1 MDLTPYVASLRED
14 LLAAAAAG
22 DDQTQ
27 RTAAL
32 LVGAIEPAARLA
44 MLHAL
49 SDMAAEVTESL
60 GDGRTVEVRLDG
72 RQARIAVGEPA
83 RDDRTEPPP
92 PTLGADMAGDV
103 SRITLRLVEQLK
115 NHAEQAASSQGV
127 SLNSWIAQA
136 VQGALHSS
144 QFPGAAF
151 PGAGGAAGRDRGRPR
166 DRSRHLRGWVQG

>member
-1 MDLTPYVASLRED
+1 MPYVTSLRED
-14 LLAAAAAG
+14 LAAAAAAG
-22 DDQTQ
+22 DEQTQ

-32 LVGAIEPAARLA
+32 LAGAIEPAARLA

-72 RQARIAVGEPA
+72 RQARIAVGEPP
-83 RDDRTEPPP
+83 RDEQPDQVL
-92 PTLGADMAGDV
+92 PTPLGGDMAGDV

-115 NHAEQAASSQGV
+115 SHAEQAASSQGV
-127 SLNSWIAQA
+127 SLNSWIGQA

-144 QFPGAAF
+144 QLPSGA
-151 PGAGGAAGRDRGRPR
+151 PAGGAPGRDRGRPR
-166 DRSRHLRGWVQG
+166 DQSRRLRGWVQG

>member
-1 MDLTPYVASLRED
+1 MDLTPYVTSLRED
-14 LLAAAAAG
+14 LLAASAAG
-22 DDQTQ
+22 DEQTQ

-72 RQARIAVGEPA
+72 RQARIAVS
-83 RDDRTEPPP
+83 EPPRDEQPDPMMAP
-92 PTLGADMAGDV
+92 PPGGDMAGDV

-115 NHAEQAASSQGV
+115 NHAEHAASSQGV

-136 VQGALHSS
+136 VQGALHGS
-144 QFPGAAF
+144 QFPG
-151 PGAGGAAGRDRGRPR
+151 GAPGAAGRDRGRPR
-166 DRSRHLRGWVQG
+166 DQSRRLRGWVQG

>member
-1 MDLTPYVASLRED
+1 MDLTPYITSLRED

-22 DDQTQ
+22 DEQTQ
-27 RTAAL
+27 RTASL

-72 RQARIAVGEPA
+72 RQARVAVGEPP
-83 RDDRTEPPP
+83 RDEQPNPAPPP
-92 PTLGADMAGDV
+92 LGGDMAGDV

-136 VQGALHSS
+136 VQGALHNS
-144 QFPGAAF
+144 QFPG
-151 PGAGGAAGRDRGRPR
+151 GAAGFTGGSPGRDRGRSR
-166 DRSRHLRGWVQG
+166 DQARRLRGWVQG